1 MEKNKKELLFAGF
14 NQDNQCFSVGTNDGF
29 RIYNTD
35 PFKLN
40 FERILEGEIA
50 MVIML
55 YRTNIL
61 ALVGLDNSMNHKRSK
76 LIIWDDHQ
84 KKPLSELKFNQNIM
98 NVKLRKDKI
107 IVVCRDKIY
116 VFNLS
121 TFKNMDIIETGD
133 NSHGIVGVSYE
144 PEQTFLAYPDKK
156 KGQVRI
162 KNYEK
167 SSVFFINAHENNIAY
182 ITLSY
187 DGSLLA
193 TASEQGTLI
202 RIFNTDNGDLLQE
215 VRRGKDKA
223 DIKYICFEPNFKFLA
238 ASSNKGTIHIWSLA
252 NTLKSLN
259 KNTDN
264 DSNKIENKTS
274 GLKWLPNFL
283 GGEFFNSEWSFAQVR
298 ITDHRSICCFGSENT
313 IIVVSTDGK
322 YYKAQIDMEKGGECK
337 IIQEEQL
344 I

>member
-1 MEKNKKELLFAGF
+1 MK
-14 NQDNQCFSVGTNDGF
+14 
-29 RIYNTD
+29 
-35 PFKLN
+35 
-40 FERILEGEIA
+40 
-50 MVIML
+50 
-55 YRTNIL
+55 
-61 ALVGLDNSMNHKRSK
+61 
-76 LIIWDDHQ
+76 
-84 KKPLSELKFNQNIM
+84 
-98 NVKLRKDKI
+98 KLRKDKI

-133 NSHGIVGVSYE
+133 NAHGIVGVSYD
-144 PEQTFLAYPDKK
+144 PEQTLLAYPDKK

-167 SSVFFINAHENNIAY
+167 SSVFYINAHENNIAY
-182 ITLSY
+182 IVLSF

-193 TASEQGTLI
+193 TASEKGTLI
-202 RIFNTDNGDLLQE
+202 RIFNTENGNLLQE
-215 VRRGKDKA
+215 VRRGIDKA
-223 DIKYICFEPNFKFLA
+223 DIKYICFEPSYKFIA

-259 KNTDN
+259 KTSED
-264 DSNKIENKTS
+264 DSSNKIDNKTS

-283 GGEFFNSEWSFAQVR
+283 GGEFFSSEWSFAQVR
-298 ITDHRSICCFGSENT
+298 ITDPRSICCFGADNT
-313 IIVVSTDGK
+313 IIIVSTEGK
-322 YYKAQIDMEKGGECK
+322 YYKAQIDMEKGGDCK

>member
-1 MEKNKKELLFAGF
+1 MDE
-14 NQDNQCFSVGTNDGF
+14 
-29 RIYNTD
+29 
-35 PFKLN
+35 
-40 FERILEGEIA
+40 EIS

-61 ALVGLDNSMNHKRSK
+61 ALVGSDNNVNNKRSK

-133 NSHGIVGVSYE
+133 NSHGIVGVSYD
-144 PEQTFLAYPDKK
+144 PEQTLLAYPDKK

-167 SSVFFINAHENNIAY
+167 SSVFYINAHENNIAY
-182 ITLSY
+182 IVLSF

-193 TASEQGTLI
+193 TASEKGTLI
-202 RIFNTDNGDLLQE
+202 RIFNTENGNLLQE

-223 DIKYICFEPNFKFLA
+223 DIKYICFEPTYKFIA

-259 KNTDN
+259 KTTED
-264 DSNKIENKTS
+264 DSSNKIDNKTS

-298 ITDHRSICCFGSENT
+298 ITDPRSICCFGADNT
-313 IIVVSTDGK
+313 IIIVSTEGK
-322 YYKAQIDMEKGGECK
+322 YYKAQIDMEKGGDCK

>member
-1 MEKNKKELLFAGF
+1 MKEVNNYYNKN
-14 NQDNQCFSVGTNDGF
+14 NIIV
-29 RIYNTD
+29 
-35 PFKLN
+35 
-40 FERILEGEIA
+40 LEGEIA
-50 MVIML
+50 LVIML

-61 ALVGLDNSMNHKRSK
+61 ALVGSDNNMNYKRSK

-167 SSVFFINAHENNIAY
+167 SSVFCINAHENNIAY
-182 ITLSY
+182 IVLSY

-202 RIFNTDNGDLLQE
+202 RIFNTENGNLLQE

-223 DIKYICFEPNFKFLA
+223 DIKYSNGPKSYSKRISIPN
-238 ASSNKGTIHIWSLA
+238 
-252 NTLKSLN
+252 
-259 KNTDN
+259 
-264 DSNKIENKTS
+264 
-274 GLKWLPNFL
+274 
-283 GGEFFNSEWSFAQVR
+283 
-298 ITDHRSICCFGSENT
+298 
-313 IIVVSTDGK
+313 
-322 YYKAQIDMEKGGECK
+322 
-337 IIQEEQL
+337 
-344 I
+344 

>member
-1 MEKNKKELLFAGF
+1 MDYE
-14 NQDNQCFSVGTNDGF
+14 VT
-29 RIYNTD
+29 
-35 PFKLN
+35 
-40 FERILEGEIA
+40 
-50 MVIML
+50 MVVML

-61 ALVGLDNSMNHKRSK
+61 ALVGSDNNMNNKRSK
-76 LIIWDDHQ
+76 LIIWDDCQ

-107 IVVCRDKIY
+107 VVVCRDKIY

-121 TFKNMDIIETGD
+121 NFKNIDIIETGD
-133 NSHGIVGVSYE
+133 NSHGIVGISYE
-144 PEQTFLAYPDKK
+144 PDQTLLAYPDKERGK
-156 KGQVRI
+156 VRI

-167 SSVFFINAHENNIAY
+167 SSVFYINAHENNIAY

-187 DGSLLA
+187 NGSLLA
-193 TASEQGTLI
+193 TAIEQGTLI
-202 RIFNTDNGDLLQE
+202 RIFNTDNGNLLQE

-223 DIKYICFEPNFKFLA
+223 DIKYICFEPNYRFIA
-238 ASSNKGTIHIWSLA
+238 ATSNKGTIHIWSLA
-252 NTLKSLN
+252 NTLKNLN
-259 KNTDN
+259 RIGDNENTI
-264 DSNKIENKTS
+264 IENKTS
-274 GLKWLPNFL
+274 GLKWLPHFL

-298 ITDHRSICCFGSENT
+298 ITDHRSICCFGADNT

-322 YYKAQIDMEKGGECK
+322 YYKAQIDLEKGGECK

>member
-1 MEKNKKELLFAGF
+1 M
-14 NQDNQCFSVGTNDGF
+14 
-29 RIYNTD
+29 
-35 PFKLN
+35 
-40 FERILEGEIA
+40 EGEIA

-61 ALVGLDNSMNHKRSK
+61 ALVGSDNNMSHKRSK
-76 LIIWDDHQ
+76 LIIWDDSQ
-84 KKPLSELKFNQNIM
+84 KRPLSELKFNQNIM

-121 TFKNMDIIETGD
+121 TFKNIDIIETGD

-144 PEQTFLAYPDKK
+144 PEQTLLAYPDKK
-156 KGQVRI
+156 RGLVRI

-167 SSVFFINAHENNIAY
+167 SIVYHISAHENNIAY

-187 DGSLLA
+187 DGKLLA
-193 TASEQGTLI
+193 TASEKGTLI
-202 RIFNTDNGDLLQE
+202 RVFNTENGNILQE
-215 VRRGKDKA
+215 IRRGKNKA
-223 DIKYICFEPNFKFLA
+223 DIKYICFEPNYKFIA
-238 ASSNKGTIHIWSLA
+238 ATSNKGTIHIWSLA
-252 NTLKSLN
+252 NTLKILN
-259 KNTDN
+259 KNTEEET
-264 DSNKIENKTS
+264 KIIENKTS

>member
-1 MEKNKKELLFAGF
+1 MNGGIGKIEMLKK
-14 NQDNQCFSVGTNDGF
+14 
-29 RIYNTD
+29 
-35 PFKLN
+35 
-40 FERILEGEIA
+40 
-50 MVIML
+50 
-55 YRTNIL
+55 TNIL
-61 ALVGLDNSMNHKRSK
+61 ALVGSDNNMNHKRSK

>member
-1 MEKNKKELLFAGF
+1 M
-14 NQDNQCFSVGTNDGF
+14 D
-29 RIYNTD
+29 
-35 PFKLN
+35 
-40 FERILEGEIA
+40 FEVT
-50 MVIML
+50 MVVML

-61 ALVGLDNSMNHKRSK
+61 ALVGSDNNMNNKRSK
-76 LIIWDDHQ
+76 LIIWDDCQ

-107 IVVCRDKIY
+107 VVVCRDKIY

-121 TFKNMDIIETGD
+121 NFKNIDIIETGD
-133 NSHGIVGVSYE
+133 NSHGIVGISYE
-144 PEQTFLAYPDKK
+144 QDQTLLAYPDKERGK
-156 KGQVRI
+156 VRI

-167 SSVFFINAHENNIAY
+167 SSVFYINAHENNIAY

-187 DGSLLA
+187 NGSLLA

-202 RIFNTDNGDLLQE
+202 RIFNTENGNLLQE

-223 DIKYICFEPNFKFLA
+223 DIKYICFEPNYRFIA
-238 ASSNKGTIHIWSLA
+238 ATSNKGTIHIWSLA

-259 KNTDN
+259 RIGDNENTI
-264 DSNKIENKTS
+264 IEKKT
-274 GLKWLPNFL
+274 GWLEWILNFL
-283 GGEFFNSEWSFAQVR
+283 GGLFFYSEWSFAQVR
-298 ITDHRSICCFGSENT
+298 ITDQRSICCFGADNT

-322 YYKAQIDMEKGGECK
+322 YYKAQIDLEKGGECK

>member
-1 MEKNKKELLFAGF
+1 M
-14 NQDNQCFSVGTNDGF
+14 
-29 RIYNTD
+29 
-35 PFKLN
+35 
-40 FERILEGEIA
+40 EGEIA

-61 ALVGLDNSMNHKRSK
+61 ALVGSDNNMSHKRSK
-76 LIIWDDHQ
+76 LIIWDDSQ
-84 KKPLSELKFNQNIM
+84 KWPLSELKFNQNIM

-121 TFKNMDIIETGD
+121 TFKNIDIIETGD

-144 PEQTFLAYPDKK
+144 PEQTLLAYPDKK
-156 KGQVRI
+156 RGLVRI

-167 SSVFFINAHENNIAY
+167 SIVYHISAHENNIAY

-187 DGSLLA
+187 DGKLLA
-193 TASEQGTLI
+193 TASEKGTLI
-202 RIFNTDNGDLLQE
+202 RVFNTENGNILQE
-215 VRRGKDKA
+215 IRRGKNKA
-223 DIKYICFEPNFKFLA
+223 DIKYICFEPNYKFIA
-238 ASSNKGTIHIWSLA
+238 ATSNKGTIHIWSLA
-252 NTLKSLN
+252 NTLKILN
-259 KNTDN
+259 KNTEEET
-264 DSNKIENKTS
+264 KIIENKTS

-298 ITDHRSICCFGSENT
+298 ITDNKSICCFGADNT
-313 IIVVSTDGK
+313 VIVVSTEGK
-322 YYKAQIDMEKGGECK
+322 YYKAQIDIEKGGECK
-337 IIQEEQL
+337 IIQEEDL

>member
-1 MEKNKKELLFAGF
+1 
-14 NQDNQCFSVGTNDGF
+14 
-29 RIYNTD
+29 
-35 PFKLN
+35 
-40 FERILEGEIA
+40 

-61 ALVGLDNSMNHKRSK
+61 ALVGSDNNVNNKRSK

-133 NSHGIVGVSYE
+133 NAHGIVGVSYD
-144 PEQTFLAYPDKK
+144 PEQTILAYPDKK

-167 SSVFFINAHENNIAY
+167 SSVFYINAHENNIAY
-182 ITLSY
+182 IVLSF

-193 TASEQGTLI
+193 TASEKGTLI
-202 RIFNTDNGDLLQE
+202 RIFNTENRNLLQE

-223 DIKYICFEPNFKFLA
+223 DIKYICFEPSYKFIA

-259 KNTDN
+259 KTSED
-264 DSNKIENKTS
+264 DSSNKIDNKTS

-283 GGEFFNSEWSFAQVR
+283 GGEFFSSEWSFAQVR
-298 ITDHRSICCFGSENT
+298 ITDPRSICCFGADNT
-313 IIVVSTDGK
+313 IIIVSTEGK
-322 YYKAQIDMEKGGECK
+322 YYKAQIDMEKGGDCK

>member
-1 MEKNKKELLFAGF
+1 
-14 NQDNQCFSVGTNDGF
+14 
-29 RIYNTD
+29 
-35 PFKLN
+35 
-40 FERILEGEIA
+40 

-61 ALVGLDNSMNHKRSK
+61 ALVGSDNNVNDKRSK
-76 LIIWDDHQ
+76 LIIWDDKQ

-144 PEQTFLAYPDKK
+144 PEQTLLAYPDKK
-156 KGQVRI
+156 KGHVRI

-167 SSVFFINAHENNIAY
+167 SSVFHINAHENNIAY
-182 ITLSY
+182 IVLSY

-202 RIFNTDNGDLLQE
+202 RIFNTDNGNILQE

-223 DIKYICFEPNFKFLA
+223 DIKYICFEPNYRFIA
-238 ASSNKGTIHIWSLA
+238 ASSNKGTIHIWSLSNA
-252 NTLKSLN
+252 LKCLN
-259 KNTDN
+259 KNHEEE
-264 DSNKIENKTS
+264 SNTIENKTS
-274 GLKWLPNFL
+274 GLKWLPSFL
-283 GGEFFNSEWSFAQVR
+283 GGEFFNSEWSFAKVR
-298 ITDHRSICCFGSENT
+298 ITDHRSICCFGPDNT
-313 IIVVSTDGK
+313 IIVVSTEGK

-337 IIQEEQL
+337 IIQEENL

>member
-1 MEKNKKELLFAGF
+1 MDYE
-14 NQDNQCFSVGTNDGF
+14 VT
-29 RIYNTD
+29 
-35 PFKLN
+35 
-40 FERILEGEIA
+40 
-50 MVIML
+50 MVVML

-61 ALVGLDNSMNHKRSK
+61 ALVGSDNNMNNKRSK
-76 LIIWDDHQ
+76 LIIWDDCQ

-107 IVVCRDKIY
+107 VVVCRDKIY

-121 TFKNMDIIETGD
+121 NFKNIDII
-133 NSHGIVGVSYE
+133 HGIVGISYE
-144 PEQTFLAYPDKK
+144 QDQTLLAYPDKERGK
-156 KGQVRI
+156 VRI

-167 SSVFFINAHENNIAY
+167 SSVFYINAHENNIAY
-182 ITLSY
+182 IALSY
-187 DGSLLA
+187 NGSLLA

-202 RIFNTDNGDLLQE
+202 RIFNTENGNLLQE

-223 DIKYICFEPNFKFLA
+223 DIKYICFEPNYRFIA
-238 ASSNKGTIHIWSLA
+238 ATSNKGTIHIWSLA
-252 NTLKSLN
+252 NTLKNLN
-259 KNTDN
+259 RIGDNENTI
-264 DSNKIENKTS
+264 IENKTS
-274 GLKWLPNFL
+274 GLKWLPHFL

-298 ITDHRSICCFGSENT
+298 ITDHRSICCFGADNT

-322 YYKAQIDMEKGGECK
+322 YYKAQIDLEKGGECK

>member
-1 MEKNKKELLFAGF
+1 
-14 NQDNQCFSVGTNDGF
+14 
-29 RIYNTD
+29 
-35 PFKLN
+35 
-40 FERILEGEIA
+40 
-50 MVIML
+50 ML

-61 ALVGLDNSMNHKRSK
+61 ALVGSDNNVNDKRSK
-76 LIIWDDHQ
+76 LIIWDDKQ

-144 PEQTFLAYPDKK
+144 PEQTLLAYPDKK
-156 KGQVRI
+156 KGHVRI

-167 SSVFFINAHENNIAY
+167 SSVFHINAHENNIAY
-182 ITLSY
+182 IVLSY

-202 RIFNTDNGDLLQE
+202 RIFNTENGNILQE

-223 DIKYICFEPNFKFLA
+223 DIKYICFEPNYRFIA
-238 ASSNKGTIHIWSLA
+238 ASSNKGTIHIWSLSNA
-252 NTLKSLN
+252 LKCLN
-259 KNTDN
+259 KNHEEE
-264 DSNKIENKTS
+264 SNTIENKTS
-274 GLKWLPNFL
+274 GLKWLPSFL
-283 GGEFFNSEWSFAQVR
+283 GGEFFNSEWSFAKVR
-298 ITDHRSICCFGSENT
+298 ITDHRSICCFGPDNT
-313 IIVVSTDGK
+313 IIVVSTEGK

-337 IIQEEQL
+337 IIQEENL

>member
-1 MEKNKKELLFAGF
+1 M
-14 NQDNQCFSVGTNDGF
+14 
-29 RIYNTD
+29 
-35 PFKLN
+35 
-40 FERILEGEIA
+40 EGEIA

-61 ALVGLDNSMNHKRSK
+61 ALVGSDNNINNKRSK

-107 IVVCRDKIY
+107 VVVCRDKIY

-144 PEQTFLAYPDKK
+144 PEQTYLAYPDKK

-167 SSVFFINAHENNIAY
+167 SSVFFIKAHENNIAF

-193 TASEQGTLI
+193 TASEKGTLI
-202 RIFNTDNGDLLQE
+202 RIFSTENGNLLQE
-215 VRRGKDKA
+215 VRRGSDKA

-238 ASSNKGTIHIWSLA
+238 ASSNKGTIHIWSLEK
-252 NTLKSLN
+252 TLKSLQ
-259 KNTDN
+259 KNTEDE
-264 DSNKIENKTS
+264 KIIENKTS
-274 GLKWLPNFL
+274 FLKGLPSAL
-283 GGEFFNSEWSFAQVR
+283 GGEYFSGEWSFAQVR
-298 ITDHRSICCFGSENT
+298 ITDNRSICCFGSENT
-313 IIVVSTDGK
+313 IIVVSTQGK
-322 YYKAQIDMEKGGECK
+322 YYKAQIDVQKGGECK
-337 IIQEEQL
+337 IVQEEQL

>member
-1 MEKNKKELLFAGF
+1 
-14 NQDNQCFSVGTNDGF
+14 
-29 RIYNTD
+29 
-35 PFKLN
+35 
-40 FERILEGEIA
+40 

-61 ALVGLDNSMNHKRSK
+61 ALVGSDNNVNNKRSK

-133 NSHGIVGVSYE
+133 NAHGIVGVSYDR
-144 PEQTFLAYPDKK
+144 EQTILAYPDKK

-167 SSVFFINAHENNIAY
+167 SSVFYINAHENNIAY
-182 ITLSY
+182 IVLSF

-193 TASEQGTLI
+193 TASEKGTLI
-202 RIFNTDNGDLLQE
+202 RIFNTENGNLLQE

-223 DIKYICFEPNFKFLA
+223 DIKYICFEPSYKFIA
-238 ASSNKGTIHIWSLA
+238 ASSNKGTIHIWSLS
-252 NTLKSLN
+252 NTWKSLN
-259 KNTDN
+259 KTSEDES
-264 DSNKIENKTS
+264 SNKIDNKTS

-283 GGEFFNSEWSFAQVR
+283 GGEFFSSEWSFAQVR
-298 ITDHRSICCFGSENT
+298 ITDPRSICCFGADNT
-313 IIVVSTDGK
+313 IIIVSTEGK
-322 YYKAQIDMEKGGECK
+322 YYKAQIDMEKGGDCK

>member
-1 MEKNKKELLFAGF
+1 M
-14 NQDNQCFSVGTNDGF
+14 
-29 RIYNTD
+29 
-35 PFKLN
+35 
-40 FERILEGEIA
+40 EGEIA

-61 ALVGLDNSMNHKRSK
+61 ALVGSDNNMSHKRSK
-76 LIIWDDHQ
+76 LIIWDDSQ
-84 KKPLSELKFNQNIM
+84 KRPLSELKFNQNIM

-121 TFKNMDIIETGD
+121 TFKHIDIIETGD

-144 PEQTFLAYPDKK
+144 PEQTLLAYPDKK
-156 KGQVRI
+156 RGLVRI

-167 SSVFFINAHENNIAY
+167 SIVYHISAHENNIAY

-187 DGSLLA
+187 DGKLLA
-193 TASEQGTLI
+193 TASEKGTLI
-202 RIFNTDNGDLLQE
+202 RVFNTENGNILQE
-215 VRRGKDKA
+215 IRRGKNKA
-223 DIKYICFEPNFKFLA
+223 DIKYICFEPNYKFIA
-238 ASSNKGTIHIWSLA
+238 ATSNKGTIHIWSLA
-252 NTLKSLN
+252 NTLKILN
-259 KNTDN
+259 KNTEEET
-264 DSNKIENKTS
+264 KIIENKTS

-298 ITDHRSICCFGSENT
+298 ITDNKSICCFGADNT
-313 IIVVSTDGK
+313 VIVVSTEGK
-322 YYKAQIDMEKGGECK
+322 YYKAQIEIEKGGECK
-337 IIQEEQL
+337 ILQEEDL

>member
-1 MEKNKKELLFAGF
+1 MEKKKKELLFASF
-14 NQDNQCFSVGTNDGF
+14 NQDNQCFSVGTTEGF
-29 RIYNTD
+29 RIYNTE
-35 PFKLN
+35 PYKLN
-40 FERILEGEIA
+40 LERIMEGEIS

-55 YRTNIL
+55 YRTNVL
-61 ALVGLDNSMNHKRSK
+61 ALVGSDNNMNHKRSK
-76 LIIWDDHQ
+76 LIMWDDYYQ
-84 KKPLSELKFNQNIM
+84 KTLSELKFNQNIM

-107 IVVCRDKIY
+107 VVVCRDKIY
-116 VFNLS
+116 VFNLK

-133 NSHGIVGVSYE
+133 NAHGIVAVSYE
-144 PEQTFLAYPDKK
+144 TDQTLLAYPDKK

-167 SSVFFINAHENNIAY
+167 GSVFYIKAHENNIAY
-182 ITLSY
+182 IALSY
-187 DGSLLA
+187 DGSLIA

-202 RIFNTDNGDLLQE
+202 RIFNTENGNLLQE

-223 DIKYICFEPNFKFLA
+223 DIKYICFEPNFRFIA

-259 KNTDN
+259 KTNEN
-264 DSNKIENKTS
+264 DKNIVENKTS

-298 ITDHRSICCFGSENT
+298 ITDQRSICCFGAENT

-322 YYKAQIDMEKGGECK
+322 YYKAQIDIEKGGECK

>member
-1 MEKNKKELLFAGF
+1 
-14 NQDNQCFSVGTNDGF
+14 
-29 RIYNTD
+29 
-35 PFKLN
+35 
-40 FERILEGEIA
+40 

-61 ALVGLDNSMNHKRSK
+61 ALVGSDNNMNHKRSK

-144 PEQTFLAYPDKK
+144 NDQTLLAYPDKK

-167 SSVFFINAHENNIAY
+167 SSVFYIHAHENNIAY
-182 ITLSY
+182 IVLSH

-202 RIFNTDNGDLLQE
+202 RIFNTENGNILQE

-223 DIKYICFEPNFKFLA
+223 DIKYICFEPNYKFIA
-238 ASSNKGTIHIWSLA
+238 ASSNKGTIHIWSLS
-252 NTLKSLN
+252 NTLKILN
-259 KNTDN
+259 KTSEEN
-264 DSNKIENKTS
+264 SNIIENKTS

-298 ITDHRSICCFGSENT
+298 ITDNRSICCFGPDNT
-313 IIVVSTDGK
+313 IIVVSTEGK

-337 IIQEEQL
+337 IIQEERL